1 MGRVFKRE
9 MYVLSHSLVFWVFII
24 AMMLFA
30 LFTTYGGVAN
40 RALGIEVFYFKTGT
54 PILDSTFDELAKDV
68 YEIRYA
74 VEDIESV
81 PQEKYINRKE
91 HSWIGQI
98 FYLEDEH
105 RYRFAPYIYQML
117 TENEVIS
124 EKYGYLLERSYF
136 VHGFERDRDSTLYSP
151 ETAAERY
158 TEWTATAMLN
168 DAGGTLIAGLLVG
181 AFVFGRSYS
190 HRIFTADALNGV
202 KRRQMFFGR
211 MCAYLIIAVL
221 FTAIDVLLC
230 FAVIVPESTVGIDYS
245 SAFWI
250 GFAARM
256 LFDLFMYAVGMLFA
270 VLIPKWF
277 LAPIAGFAFVVLTR
291 TTRIYWLLGDVL
303 DNVWSGEGFV
313 QPFTMLALCT
323 LVTYALTS
331 AVCVFRLHRARL
343 K

>member
-9 MYVLSHSLVFWVFII
+9 LYVLSHSLVFWIFII

-40 RALGIEVFYFKTGT
+40 KALALEVFYFETGT
-54 PILDSTFDELAKDV
+54 PTLDSTFDELAKDV
-68 YEIRYA
+68 YEIRYK

-136 VHGFERDRDSTLYSP
+136 VHGFERNRDSTLYSP

-158 TEWTATAMLN
+158 TEWTATAMLI
-168 DAGGTLIAGLLVG
+168 DAGGTLIAGLLVS

-230 FAVIVPESTVGIDYS
+230 FTLCVPESTVGIDYS

-250 GFAARM
+250 GLAARI
-256 LFDLFMYAVGMLFA
+256 LFDLLMHAVGMFFA

-277 LAPIAGFAFVVLTR
+277 IAPIVGFVFLQLTPTMNTYR
-291 TTRIYWLLGDVL
+291 LLTEVL
-303 DNVWSGEGFV
+303 DNVWRGEGFL
-313 QPFTMLALCT
+313 QPLVTLALCT
-323 LVTYALTS
+323 LAAYVLTS
-331 AVCVFRLHRARL
+331 AACVFRLHRAQL

>member
-1 MGRVFKRE
+1 MGKVFKRE
-9 MYVLSHSLVFWVFII
+9 LYVLSHSLVFWIFII
-24 AMMLFA
+24 AMMMFSV
-30 LFTTYGGVAN
+30 FTTYAGTAN
-40 RALGIEVFYFKTGT
+40 KSLAVEGFYLNTGA
-54 PILDSTFDELAKDV
+54 PSLDSTFDEMAKDV
-68 YEIRYA
+68 YEIWYD

-81 PQEKYINRKE
+81 PQEKYIDRKN
-91 HSWIGQI
+91 HGWLGQI
-98 FYLEDEH
+98 FYFPDDH
-105 RYRFAPYIYQML
+105 RYQFAPSVYKIL
-117 TENEVIS
+117 TENPTIA
-124 EKYGYLLERSYF
+124 EKYGYLLERSYYQ
-136 VHGFERDRDSTLYSP
+136 HAFERDGKLYSP
-151 ETAAERY
+151 EKASELY
-158 TEWTATAMLN
+158 TQWTATAMFR
-168 DAGGTLIAGLLVG
+168 DIGGSFIAALIVS

-190 HRIFTADALNGV
+190 HRIFTADAMNGV
-202 KRRQMFFGR
+202 KRRQMLFGR

-221 FTAIDVLLC
+221 FDTIDLVLC
-230 FAVIVPESTVGIDYS
+230 FTVVVPETTAGIEF
-245 SAFWI
+245 SAAFCWA
-250 GFAARM
+250 FAARM